1 MVAPLGDP
9 QRARQAIAQLATAAR
24 RTGLETPADFAA
36 AGMDGS
42 LQRLAPFAATL
53 KQVLAQYGLALDASL
68 TGMQVTLLQQTGD
81 SARVRMRYQLGGS
94 DIDTVVSLQRVDGRW
109 YLADYLRHA
118 RAAVAASP

>member
-1 MVAPLGDP
+1 M
-9 QRARQAIAQLATAAR
+9 
-24 RTGLETPADFAA
+24 
-36 AGMDGS
+36 
-42 LQRLAPFAATL
+42 QRLEPFAATL
-53 KQVLAQYGLALDASL
+53 NQVLAQYGLALDASL